1 MRALEGDK
9 REGKERDV
17 TVELQS
23 HEKSRGGAPIPC
35 YSLQAPLPTLP
46 LSSSYFLLAQHVQK
60 RHTKVEG
67 REGGRV
73 N

>member
-1 MRALEGDK
+1 MWAVEDGNCK
-9 REGKERDV
+9 GKIRTV
-17 TVELQS
+17 TVALKS
-23 HEKSRGGAPIPC
+23 HGKSRGGAPIPR

-46 LSSSYFLLAQHVQK
+46 LSSSDFLLAQHVQK